1 MDVSENSGTPKSSI
15 FIGVSKNY
23 PFWAIN
29 PYFWKHPYDEGAVLA
44 FVGKFSSETSEEM
57 SKTCCF

>member
-1 MDVSENSGTPKSSI
+1 MDVSENSGTPKPSI

-44 FVGKFSSETSEEM
+44 FVGFCGKVQF
-57 SKTCCF
+57 